1 MWIVFGMILAFMILV
16 IVVMEVFAKKD
27 DDFSDYATGGRSFN
41 SLFGTTAFI
50 NTWLPGTVF
59 ISFAGLTAGS
69 GVVGFYLVQYSV
81 LASIIMYL
89 LARPVYLWGK
99 RYDLR
104 TQADLIR
111 LRYGSQNVQVIA
123 AVIGIIA
130 SVPWVVLGMQSL
142 ALIFSFSSDGSI
154 GPVVAV
160 LLGVVLLTIRQI
172 WTVRFGMRGVMI
184 SDLVQGIFAYLI
196 GTIII
201 FGIIFWLIAN
211 GHGFAQIDPEM
222 LYLPGPGSDL
232 GPLYLFSLV
241 LTGALGGWC
250 WPDIFVRLFTQNGV
264 RTIRK
269 TAMQAMPTLLVF
281 ATALNVMALLA
292 SSVPEVQAAPDTVWF
307 LVTSVGGPFLL
318 GLAAICVLGASMGNV
333 GANLQAIGAT
343 VANDVIGPIQGKKVN
358 NANIG
363 RLAVGAVTIASS
375 AGAMLTAA
383 ADSGLIVLAQ
393 VSYQGVCQLAPALFL
408 GIFWRRATALGASLG
423 MLSGFCTAAA
433 VQLIYP
439 LSVPWLGGLTSGV
452 VGLAVNVTV
461 MVSLAYLTPNS
472 GAEQV
477 RVDSLFNELKTT
489 KGPVR

>member
-232 GPLYLFSLV
+232 GPSYLFSLV

-250 WPDIFVRLFTQNGV
+250 WPC
-264 RTIRK
+264 
-269 TAMQAMPTLLVF
+269 LLY
-281 ATALNVMALLA
+281 
-292 SSVPEVQAAPDTVWF
+292 
-307 LVTSVGGPFLL
+307 TSPSPRDRG
-318 GLAAICVLGASMGNV
+318 
-333 GANLQAIGAT
+333 
-343 VANDVIGPIQGKKVN
+343 
-358 NANIG
+358 
-363 RLAVGAVTIASS
+363 
-375 AGAMLTAA
+375 
-383 ADSGLIVLAQ
+383 
-393 VSYQGVCQLAPALFL
+393 
-408 GIFWRRATALGASLG
+408 
-423 MLSGFCTAAA
+423 
-433 VQLIYP
+433 
-439 LSVPWLGGLTSGV
+439 
-452 VGLAVNVTV
+452 
-461 MVSLAYLTPNS
+461 
-472 GAEQV
+472 
-477 RVDSLFNELKTT
+477 
-489 KGPVR
+489 